1 MMMMMLLL
9 LLLLPMIDFFR
20 CLCGCLGV
28 CVCVCA
34 VSVNC
39 PNTVELDS
47 ARLAFNNIYALG
59 LCAKSTGHTIPIKL
73 KHSTTASAQTHTH
86 THKYTPIHTHTHT
99 STDKHIHSA
108 SAFFSYNSCE
118 KFAEF
123 AEFCLKFA
131 RAEAVAYESR
141 VRRGKS
147 LENNMKSALSACLGA
162 LKEAN
167 KFYEISYFH
176 NSKANFFEPRIFFAL
191 QSSQGKCL

>member
-1 MMMMMLLL
+1 MSIA
-9 LLLLPMIDFFR
+9 P
-20 CLCGCLGV
+20 
-28 CVCVCA
+28 
-34 VSVNC
+34 
-39 PNTVELDS
+39 T
-47 ARLAFNNIYALG
+47 RLNSIRLG
-59 LCAKSTGHTIPIKL
+59 LLSIIFMHSACVRNQQGIRFQLNSSIPLQQVHKHT
-73 KHSTTASAQTHTH
+73 HRH

-108 SAFFSYNSCE
+108 SAFFSYISCE

-147 LENNMKSALSACLGA
+147 LENNMKSALSACVGA

>member
-1 MMMMMLLL
+1 MH
-9 LLLLPMIDFFR
+9 FF
-20 CLCGCLGV
+20 
-28 CVCVCA
+28 
-34 VSVNC
+34 
-39 PNTVELDS
+39 
-47 ARLAFNNIYALG
+47 FYI
-59 LCAKSTGHTIPIKL
+59 
-73 KHSTTASAQTHTH
+73 
-86 THKYTPIHTHTHT
+86 
-99 STDKHIHSA
+99 
-108 SAFFSYNSCE
+108 SCE

-131 RAEAVAYESR
+131 RAEAVAYDSR
-141 VRRGKS
+141 VGRGKS

>member
-1 MMMMMLLL
+1 MMMMML

-59 LCAKSTGHTIPIKL
+59 LCAESTGHTIPIKL

-86 THKYTPIHTHTHT
+86 TQKYTPIHRQVQTNTF
-99 STDKHIHSA
+99 IQQVR
-108 SAFFSYNSCE
+108 FFSYISCE

-131 RAEAVAYESR
+131 RAEAVAYDSR

-147 LENNMKSALSACLGA
+147 LENNMKSALSACLCA